1 MCEKFESIFKTYCES
16 VIDNHPKYS
25 SVKNNSR
32 AKEIF
37 NDIIDDV
44 MPLFFKAN
52 PFFGTA
58 IDTIVLSPINDE
70 LIESYTKSKSKSKK
84 RVNKPIRTIN
94 AYTALFIPIVRKIAE
109 PILMKYD
116 EKEEG
121 INYNRITNINSI
133 AAKIFKNISDP
144 DKYSDTYVY
153 ENSAIQARAS
163 NPENSSKIIEKYSAV
178 IQQLKE
184 DKQWIESQIVETP
197 DDELKETK
205 NELAKQ
211 CIEDHNSVY
220 STINSYIIDF
230 MECYKDALRDLCI
243 DKPNKKVKKN
253 SDEENEENEETE
265 EENDVKKEEEFN
277 PLNVPALNF
286 SIPPPEN
293 FSAIVPPLPN
303 EAPSFDTTTKPKKS
317 KKTSKKSVKN

>member
-1 MCEKFESIFKTYCES
+1 
-16 VIDNHPKYS
+16 
-25 SVKNNSR
+25 
-32 AKEIF
+32 
-37 NDIIDDV
+37 
-44 MPLFFKAN
+44 
-52 PFFGTA
+52 
-58 IDTIVLSPINDE
+58 
-70 LIESYTKSKSKSKK
+70 
-84 RVNKPIRTIN
+84 
-94 AYTALFIPIVRKIAE
+94 
-109 PILMKYD
+109 MKYD
-116 EKEEG
+116 EEEEG

-163 NPENSSKIIEKYSAV
+163 NPENSSKIIEKYAAV

-205 NELAKQ
+205 KELAKQ
-211 CIEDHNSVY
+211 CIEDHSSVY

-243 DKPNKKVKKN
+243 DKPNKKVNKN